1 MALNDWLSNNSGA
14 LLAASAGL
22 LGGRTGNEQAA
33 MGLQGFGNAMAERKQ
48 QNKTL
53 EFLRQM
59 NPELAQ
65 AVEAGALSPL
75 DAYKTH
81 VQAQAPMKPLEVNGR
96 LVDPKTYQV
105 LADFSDKKEGPAPS
119 FQKLDD
125 GTYGYADPTQR
136 SFTPLGVARD
146 PKLEAETTGNNF
158 KTELDTM
165 KTYRAEDDVKSYRDV
180 RNSYE
185 RVRSA
190 AQLGNAQGDIGLV
203 YGYMKML
210 DPGSV
215 VREGEFATA
224 QNSGGIDTTIVNMY
238 NKILNG
244 ERLTPEQRQQFA
256 SAAESL
262 YQQSAANL
270 ADTNKQYQGFAE
282 QYGVPADRFMVQ
294 PEKYEPLK
302 LGQSTSVTIG
312 GKAAKITRVGD

>member
-1 MALNDWLSNNSGA
+1 MAFDWLSNNSGA
-14 LLAASAGL
+14 LLQASAGL
-22 LGGRTGNEQAA
+22 LGGRTGNEQAS
-33 MGLQGFGNAMAERKQ
+33 MGLQGFGNAMAETKKK
-48 QNKTL
+48 NKTL
-53 EFLRQM
+53 EFLKQM
-59 NPELAQ
+59 NPKLAQ

-81 VQAQAPMKPLEVNGR
+81 VQSQAPKKPLEVNGR
-96 LVDPKTYQV
+96 LVDPSTYEV
-105 LADFSDKKEGPAPS
+105 LADFSDKPKVDRQSLVNAGDGRIYDPNSKEWVTAPGS
-119 FQKLDD
+119 NAAGGGFK
-125 GTYGYADPTQR
+125 AD
-136 SFTPLGVARD
+136 
-146 PKLEAETTGNNF
+146 
-158 KTELDTM
+158 LDTM

-185 RVRSA
+185 RVRSG

-224 QNSGGIDTTIVNMY
+224 QNSGGIDTTIINMY

-256 SAAESL
+256 SAAEGL

-270 ADTNKQYQGFAE
+270 SDTNKQYQGFAD

-302 LGQSTSVTIG
+302 LGQSTSLTVG
-312 GKAAKITRVGD
+312 GKPATITRVGD